1 MELQTELTRREGV
14 TNLTREKQ
22 TIGLLSWS
30 ERDPNEPIMFFCAGR
45 SRHPAGRR
53 SRHRMAHGTP
63 DQLCAGSANGNRQ
76 NVTLPRRRLDR
87 RGDLRWDRCTFRG
100 VCSAHPQFFD
110 THPCPQLHYACSPHR
125 NRTET
130 VALRPRSTGCTEHGM
145 ARQRSSVQP
154 DCPTGALSPKRADR
168 ISASCSGRSC
178 GRKRLVDRIHIR
190 GS

>member
-1 MELQTELTRREGV
+1 MELQTGHTRREGV
-14 TNLTREKQ
+14 TNLTLEKQ
-22 TIGLLSWS
+22 TNGLLLWIAFGSNRPVTIRFEW
-30 ERDPNEPIMFFCAGR
+30 R

-53 SRHRMAHGTP
+53 SRHRRAHGTR
-63 DQLCAGSANGNRQ
+63 DQLCAGSANVNRQ

-100 VCSAHPQFFD
+100 ACSAYPQFFD

-130 VALRPRSTGCTEHGM
+130 VALRPRSAGCTERGM